1 MTVVGIAGHRRTRFA
16 ATDAVL
22 TDNGFKIA
30 WTEVIRP
37 DTGKFVFPSSPVNRE
52 SGDESRDRYEPR
64 FDMRRP
70 R

>member
-37 DTGKFVFPSSPVNRE
+37 DTGKFVFPSSQ
-52 SGDESRDRYEPR
+52 
-64 FDMRRP
+64 
-70 R
+70 